1 MSTTEE
7 HKHGEMDIAGHQK
20 TFDGFMRFAT
30 NFAIAALVFL
40 ILLAMVN
47 G

>member
-7 HKHGEMDIAGHQK
+7 HKQGEMDISGHQK
-20 TFDGFMRFAT
+20 TFDGFLRFAT
-30 NFAIAALVFL
+30 NFAIVAVVFL
-40 ILLAMVN
+40 ILLAMIN